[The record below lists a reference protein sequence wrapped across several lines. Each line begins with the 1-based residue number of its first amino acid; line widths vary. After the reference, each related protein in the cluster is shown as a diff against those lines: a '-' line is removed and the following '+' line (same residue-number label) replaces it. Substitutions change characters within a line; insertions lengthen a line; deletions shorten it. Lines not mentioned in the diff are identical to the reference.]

1 MRRCRRTCFAAATA
15 FTFCSV
21 LGLHAQSQG
30 NPSPKAKSSAQAE
43 LRDAMAELRKASL
56 AGDTERVA
64 SLIADDY
71 LQTNVSGQVQDKSA
85 WLAEYFKPL
94 AALIKAGTLHWETY
108 EDEDVRIRIFGDAA
122 VLIGRL
128 TVKAT
133 GAKPGAQTWEASPG
147 SSFGGSLR
155 FTRVWIKRDGR
166 WLLAAVH
173 NALPPSPPPAN
184 K

>member
-1 MRRCRRTCFAAATA
+1 MRSCRWRCFAATTV

-21 LGLHAQSQG
+21 LGLHAQSQ
-30 NPSPKAKSSAQAE
+30 NPGPKLSLRPPPE

-56 AGDTERVA
+56 AGDTERVERPM
-64 SLIADDY
+64 ADEY

-85 WLAEYFKPL
+85 WLAEYFKPY

-108 EDEDVRIRIFGDAA
+108 KDEDVRIRVFGDAA
-122 VLIGRL
+122 VIIGRV

-147 SSFGGSLR
+147 SSFSGSLR
-155 FTRVWIKRDGR
+155 FTRVWIKRDGK
-166 WLLAAVH
+166 WLLAALH
-173 NALPPSPPPAN
+173 NAFPPPSLPAN

>member
-1 MRRCRRTCFAAATA
+1 MRRCRWSCFAATTV

-21 LGLHAQSQG
+21 LGLHAQSQA
-30 NPSPKAKSSAQAE
+30 NPSLNVSSSAQAE

-64 SLIADDY
+64 SLIADEY
-71 LQTNVSGQVQDKSA
+71 LQTNVSGQVQDKST
-85 WLAEYFKPL
+85 WLAEYFKPY
-94 AALIKAGTLHWETY
+94 AALIKAGTLHVTY
-108 EDEDVRIRIFGDAA
+108 EDEDVRIRIFGHAA
-122 VLIGRL
+122 VVIGRL

-147 SSFGGSLR
+147 SSFAGSLR
-155 FTRVWIKRDGR
+155 FTRVWIKRDGK
-166 WLLAAVH
+166 WLLAALH
-173 NALPPSPPPAN
+173 NAFPPPSPPAN